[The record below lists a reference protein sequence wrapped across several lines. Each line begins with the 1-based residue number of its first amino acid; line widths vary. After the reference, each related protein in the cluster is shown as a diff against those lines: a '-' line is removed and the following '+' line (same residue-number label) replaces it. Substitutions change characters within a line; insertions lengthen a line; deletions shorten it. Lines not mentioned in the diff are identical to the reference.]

1 MAVHFST
8 ITFVSAGQCLS
19 QQSQN
24 QLALHDHWLLFS
36 GMKIAYRLHTPHISG
51 QHWGTAQ

>member
-36 GMKIAYRLHTPHISG
+36 GMKTAYRLHAPHISG
-51 QHWGTAQ
+51 QH